1 MFSASSQA
9 EELTLQ
15 RIFDSPSLDG
25 SAPMSLKVAPDGQR
39 VTFLKG
45 KEEDYDQLD
54 LWEYHIE
61 SGETRML
68 FDSNDLGAGDVALSD
83 EEKARRERMRLRGTG
98 IVSYQWAKDG
108 KALLFPIAGDVYY
121 HKIGS
126 QGAQRLLSTETFETD
141 IKLSPKGN
149 YISFVR
155 HQNLYIKH
163 IASGKETAITHEGGG
178 DIKYAMAEFVAQE
191 EMSRMTGYWW
201 SPDERFI
208 AFTRVDESPV
218 ETITRAEIYAD
229 NIKMVSQKY
238 PYAGTD
244 NVEISLAVQQID
256 SGERR
261 WIDLGDNKDIYIARG
276 QWLPTSD
283 AFTYQWQSRNQQ
295 QLELRRWNVADAT
308 QQTLLTETSH
318 TWVNLNNDLSFIKGR
333 NQFVWAS
340 ERDGFKHLYLYSN
353 EGALVRQLTA
363 GEWVVN
369 DVVAIDEP
377 NARVFFTGRKDTV
390 LESHLYSVSLDGGE
404 IQRITQRAG
413 SHSISFADDASI
425 YIDTFSTIN
434 SPPQVSLHSAS
445 GEQLTWLEE
454 NSLDSEHPLTPYL
467 KQWVEPEFGSFKA
480 DDGTELY
487 YRMYKPA
494 VMKAKNPAIVYL
506 YGGPHVQVVAN
517 SWWGQR
523 GLLMQYWA
531 SQGYVVFSI
540 DNRGSDNRGKGFEEP
555 IYKKMGSIEVQDQV
569 AGAKFLASMP
579 FVDADRI
586 GVHGHSYGGYMT
598 LMSMFKAGDVF
609 AAGAAGAPVT
619 EWRLYDTHYT
629 ERYMGDPRVD
639 GDAYDASSV
648 FPYADGLQGPLLVVH
663 GMADDNVLFSHS
675 TRLYRHLQEMG
686 KPFEVMDYP
695 GEKHGISSSKSI
707 RVHYAQTV
715 MDFFNRHLKD

>member
-1 MFSASSQA
+1 MKKLIIVALGVLMFSASSQA

-276 QWLPTSD
+276 QWLPSSD

-353 EGALVRQLTA
+353 EGALVRQLT
-363 GEWVVN
+363 
-369 DVVAIDEP
+369 
-377 NARVFFTGRKDTV
+377 
-390 LESHLYSVSLDGGE
+390 
-404 IQRITQRAG
+404 
-413 SHSISFADDASI
+413 
-425 YIDTFSTIN
+425 
-434 SPPQVSLHSAS
+434 
-445 GEQLTWLEE
+445 
-454 NSLDSEHPLTPYL
+454 
-467 KQWVEPEFGSFKA
+467 
-480 DDGTELY
+480 
-487 YRMYKPA
+487 
-494 VMKAKNPAIVYL
+494 
-506 YGGPHVQVVAN
+506 
-517 SWWGQR
+517 
-523 GLLMQYWA
+523 
-531 SQGYVVFSI
+531 
-540 DNRGSDNRGKGFEEP
+540 
-555 IYKKMGSIEVQDQV
+555 
-569 AGAKFLASMP
+569 
-579 FVDADRI
+579 
-586 GVHGHSYGGYMT
+586 
-598 LMSMFKAGDVF
+598 
-609 AAGAAGAPVT
+609 
-619 EWRLYDTHYT
+619 
-629 ERYMGDPRVD
+629 
-639 GDAYDASSV
+639 
-648 FPYADGLQGPLLVVH
+648 
-663 GMADDNVLFSHS
+663 
-675 TRLYRHLQEMG
+675 
-686 KPFEVMDYP
+686 
-695 GEKHGISSSKSI
+695 
-707 RVHYAQTV
+707 
-715 MDFFNRHLKD
+715 